1 MVAER
6 VEEAVWEFVVGLLV
20 EPERMIAGVDG
31 LIEQERLQLNG
42 DPEREVRMMR
52 RELHELDLRRERA
65 QSGAV
70 RELIEEGP
78 IDGEMLRA
86 QLSEIEL
93 AKEEVLRQ
101 LDASGNHGGR
111 LRQLIDLRNRLQ
123 QRVAIWGRLL
133 QEHPDLP
140 QYVVEGAPVPWE
152 NDVFAR
158 AQREALENATPEQ
171 RREHYLSLG
180 LRVEARSKEELEVS
194 GPFGRK
200 IVYIGSPLPR
210 LRLTAT
216 TSSAS
221 TPTG

>member
-42 DPEREVRMMR
+42 DPEREVRALR

-70 RELIEEGP
+70 RELVAEGP

-101 LDASGNHGGR
+101 LDASENRGG
-111 LRQLIDLRNRLQ
+111 
-123 QRVAIWGRLL
+123 GC
-133 QEHPDLP
+133 
-140 QYVVEGAPVPWE
+140 
-152 NDVFAR
+152 
-158 AQREALENATPEQ
+158 
-171 RREHYLSLG
+171 
-180 LRVEARSKEELEVS
+180 
-194 GPFGRK
+194 
-200 IVYIGSPLPR
+200 
-210 LRLTAT
+210 
-216 TSSAS
+216 AS
-221 TPTG
+221 